1 MKYFTEPN
9 GKFVFEL
16 PIEWQYKNVLIG
28 YKECSPFSFELYDN
42 PIGAFQISCYPT
54 KDTNS
59 QRNCIRQEA
68 DKDNLEFTKHRMDD
82 DDFNCHLWF
91 CVVDN
96 HGFIAKYIYQ
106 KKRENNPQ
114 IKKELQKAEKALS
127 TLMFISTKN
136 RKLALELDRFDKFH
150 FSLAASFDLKY
161 QAVKNN
167 SLIEL
172 VVIIANQIDAYLR
185 LSIIMEKQLKSKSN
199 DIDQKYFYQGDS
211 DKAIMER
218 AIYKEA
224 LMIEIITDELF
235 QKLESLYKNRNKII
249 HRYIISDLRTKD
261 LKAIA
266 SDYEDICEEVR
277 LKLASLEKLQFSE
290 KVGMHKNHDPSIKKD
305 RNHEKFVFSGV
316 NDKHLTKKFKRE
328 I

>member
-28 YKECSPFSFELYDN
+28 YEECSPFSFELYNN
-42 PIGAFQISCYPT
+42 PIGAFQISCYPI
-54 KDTNS
+54 KNINS
-59 QRNCIRQEA
+59 NQNNIKQEA
-68 DKDNLEFTKHRMDD
+68 DKDNLEFTTQRMDD

-91 CVVDN
+91 CAVDD
-96 HGFIAKYIYQ
+96 HAFIAKYIYQ
-106 KKRENNPQ
+106 KKRENIPR
-114 IKKELQKAEKALS
+114 IKKELKKVEKTLS

-136 RKLALELDRFDKFH
+136 RKLALELDRFEKFH

-161 QAVKNN
+161 QAIKNN

-172 VVIIANQIDAYLR
+172 IVIIANQIDAYLR
-185 LSIIMEKQLKSKSN
+185 LSIMMAKQLKNKNN

-224 LMIEIITDELF
+224 LVMDIITNELF
-235 QKLESLYKNRNKII
+235 QKLESVYKKRNKII
-249 HRYIISDLRTKD
+249 HRYIISDLRTRD
-261 LKAIA
+261 LKVIA

-277 LKLASLEKLQFSE
+277 LKLAALEKLQFSE
-290 KVGMHKNHDPSIKKD
+290 KIGIHATLDPARKKD
-305 RNHEKFVFSGV
+305 QNHEKLVFSGV
-316 NDKHLTKKFKRE
+316 NDKHLIRKFKRE